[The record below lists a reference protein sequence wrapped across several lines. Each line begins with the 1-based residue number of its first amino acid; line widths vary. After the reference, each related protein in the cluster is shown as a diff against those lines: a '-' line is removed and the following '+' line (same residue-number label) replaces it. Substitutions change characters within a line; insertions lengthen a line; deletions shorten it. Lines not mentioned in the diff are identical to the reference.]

1 MAKLAVLAS
10 GNGSNFEALVLAA
23 RAAGHE
29 AALLVCDRP
38 GAFVLQRAARLG
50 VPSILVSYARGD
62 RAATDGDRAAA
73 DGDRAQQLEDRII
86 RRMAAE
92 ARITTA
98 LEDAEAD
105 LVALA
110 GFMRLLGPGFVARWQ
125 GRLVNIH
132 PSLLPAYPGTE
143 AISRAWKA
151 GEPLLGVTVHYVD
164 EGMDTGPVL
173 ARIEVARQASLEA
186 TGQAI
191 HEAEHRLYAQVIVG
205 LLDGVG

>member
-1 MAKLAVLAS
+1 MAKLGILAS

-29 AALLVCDRP
+29 AAVLVCDRP
-38 GAFVLQRAARLG
+38 TAFVLQRATRLG
-50 VPSILVSYARGD
+50 VQSVLVSYESRDRAANGD
-62 RAATDGDRAAA
+62 RAA
-73 DGDRAQQLEDRII
+73 
-86 RRMAAE
+86 RRLAAE

-98 LEDAEAD
+98 LEAAGAD

-143 AISRAWKA
+143 AIRRAWEA
-151 GEPLLGVTVHYVD
+151 GESLLGVTVHYVD

-173 ARIEVARQASLEA
+173 ARATVARQAELEA
-186 TGQAI
+186 MEQAI
-191 HEAEHRLYAQVIVG
+191 HEAEHRLYAQVVVG
-205 LLDGVG
+205 LLDGLG

>member
-50 VPSILVSYARGD
+50 VPSVLVSYARGD
-62 RAATDGDRAAA
+62 RAAT

-98 LEDAEAD
+98 LEDAGAD

>member
-50 VPSILVSYARGD
+50 VPSVLVSYARGD
-62 RAATDGDRAAA
+62 RAHP
-73 DGDRAQQLEDRII
+73 EDKII
-86 RRMAAE
+86 RRLAAE
-92 ARITTA
+92 ARITNA
-98 LEDAEAD
+98 LEEAGTD

-132 PSLLPAYPGTE
+132 PSLLPAYPGIE
-143 AISRAWKA
+143 AIQRAWDA

-173 ARIEVARQASLEA
+173 ARVEVARQASLEA
-186 TGQAI
+186 TEQAL
-191 HEAEHRLYAQVIVG
+191 HEAEHRLYAQVVTG
-205 LLDGVG
+205 LLDGTG

>member
-10 GNGSNFEALVLAA
+10 GNGSNFEALVQAA
-23 RAAGHE
+23 RTAGHE
-29 AALLVCDRP
+29 AVLLVCDRP
-38 GAFVLQRAARLG
+38 GALALQRAARLG
-50 VPSILVSYARGD
+50 VPSVLVSYSPGD
-62 RAATDGDRAAA
+62 SAPVDGDRAAA
-73 DGDRAQQLEDRII
+73 KGDRAI
-86 RRMAAE
+86 RRLAAE

-98 LEDAEAD
+98 LEDAGAD

-143 AISRAWKA
+143 AIRQAWDA
-151 GEPLLGVTVHYVD
+151 GEPVLGVTVHYVD

-173 ARIEVARQASLEA
+173 ARAEVARQASLEA
-186 TGQAI
+186 TEQAM
-191 HEAEHRLYAQVIVG
+191 HQAEHRLYAQVLVG
-205 LLDGVG
+205 LLDGVGLG